1 MKTYELTY
9 QLKLEGNSSPLS
21 VKSPADAAPYLRE
34 HCFPFKDMWREK
46 AVVVFLD
53 KANHITGY
61 HVLSVGNAEQCCISP
76 RDVVRAALIANAHS
90 VILSHNHPSG
100 NVRPGA
106 SDIEMTKKVK
116 DALTVVSL
124 TLLDHIIISAD
135 PADGVF
141 SFAEDVVIK
150 TN

>member
-1 MKTYELTY
+1 M
-9 QLKLEGNSSPLS
+9 
-21 VKSPADAAPYLRE
+21 
-34 HCFPFKDMWREK
+34 
-46 AVVVFLD
+46 VFLD

-76 RDVVRAALIANAHS
+76 KDVVRAALIANAHS

-100 NVRPGA
+100 NIRPGV

-116 DALTVVSL
+116 DALTVVGL

-141 SFAEDVVIK
+141 SFAEDVIIK